1 MHPSKPYYLGMTK
14 ISMGLPMHFIEFEFL
29 LVNHCSVNHFSSWRQ
44 ALIFH
49 DLHGIQL
56 FTFFL
61 LFQLRTLFFFHCI
74 KEITNALSFIKENE

>member
-49 DLHGIQL
+49 DLHGNQL
-56 FTFFL
+56 FTFFS
-61 LFQLRTLFFFHCI
+61 FSSFVPFFFCPLHKGNYKC
-74 KEITNALSFIKENE
+74 SFLYKRE